1 MTVLSLFPSRIR
13 WTDANG
19 FLTNEAYRALQIML
33 ERLGGVSTDTTL
45 RTLQE
50 QLDTLVL
57 DDLVDVE
64 ITSATANDVLVY
76 GGTLWENKGPVLA
89 RDALGLGTGSP
100 TNGQLLIGNGTDFS
114 TSSLTTGDGITATTG
129 PGTLNLAANLT
140 EGDGILIT
148 PSSGAL
154 IIETDLIKGA
164 GIALT
169 TDPNGQITVATNL
182 TKGDGIALTTDPTT
196 LQITVA
202 TNLVKGAGVALTTDA
217 LTKQTTVATNLAQ
230 GTGINLSTDP
240 TTQQITINT
249 SLAAGANINITGT
262 TTRTIAVTGL
272 GSMAFQST
280 GASGSFLSADTP
292 AKTVTV
298 SNGIITAIT

>member
-19 FLTNEAYRALQIML
+19 FLTNEAYRALQIVL
-33 ERLGGVSTDTTL
+33 ERLGGTSTDLSLTG
-45 RTLQE
+45 LQQE
-50 QLDTLVL
+50 IDTLVL

-114 TSSLTTGDGITATTG
+114 TASLTTGDGITATTG

-182 TKGDGIALTTDPTT
+182 TDGA
-196 LQITVA
+196 
-202 TNLVKGAGVALTTDA
+202 
-217 LTKQTTVATNLAQ
+217 
-230 GTGINLSTDP
+230 GINLSTDP
-240 TTQQITINT
+240 TTQQITISTDLVAGTGMSIANVAGQLTLNT
-249 SLAAGANINITGT
+249 SLAAGANISITGT

>member
-19 FLTNEAYRALQIML
+19 FLTNEAYRALQIVL

-114 TSSLTTGDGITATTG
+114 TASLTTGDGITATTG

-182 TKGDGIALTTDPTT
+182 TDGA
-196 LQITVA
+196 
-202 TNLVKGAGVALTTDA
+202 
-217 LTKQTTVATNLAQ
+217 
-230 GTGINLSTDP
+230 GINLSTDP
-240 TTQQITINT
+240 TTQQITISTDLVAGTGMSIANVAGQLTLNT
-249 SLAAGANINITGT
+249 SLAAGANISITGT